1 MVTTV
6 HGLRLRAG
14 RIEARLCDRNAGS
27 RGNLLLRI
35 CRVALEQGTGDHAAQ
50 VSVGHATSETPPCTR
65 GRSSCGVREGNT
77 HVDGDA
83 RQQGSGGEGA
93 TAAGIGIRRRG
104 SGGQGGG
111 EHMYASDD
119 SSSSS
124 SSDGSSGSSNGGNG
138 KRRERQLEFEA
149 TAATIDGGDCGDG
162 LCGAGE
168 TAVADTEGPGGLWI
182 TRGGVPPE
190 LDLLPG
196 ERLRDVSA
204 LGETRGDDE
213 EGDDSSDGENS
224 DESSGDG
231 AVWKGTG
238 VGTAAAAVGP
248 DAGRAVSA
256 SDATVG
262 RGHGK
267 ANNVGGDGGGGG
279 GGGGSDSNIANDSFE
294 DGIFDEGDEE
304 GGMWDSRLD
313 AMTRAA
319 WLGSKQATCRALNS
333 NASTLSAVSS
343 GKVELP
349 SSLVATGSALP
360 TGIAGDGAIAAAT
373 DVSTPASIGRVM
385 TAESG
390 ADVPAEDIRRP
401 FSSSRC
407 AAGPSKP
414 PEIPPRMG
422 SPASSGAGAT
432 VAAAGS
438 TSGIE
443 SSTPT
448 EPGSGVGGSSSAD
461 IGHPKP
467 GAAEAADYRISR
479 GVVSADRGVD
489 GRMGEGRAAAG
500 AKGRRS
506 VGSTSGGVGGGSIHG
521 NDRVAGSGFL
531 YRVVVDGLNILITL
545 KLR

>member
-1 MVTTV
+1 VRGLRLGPVSLSEVDASVYDTAPADPSKRGVRLTIRGGVTSSLSFSVENGGAVNPFTTGRVVIPDASQVVTTV

-65 GRSSCGVREGNT
+65 GRSSG
-77 HVDGDA
+77 
-83 RQQGSGGEGA
+83 GA
-93 TAAGIGIRRRG
+93 TAAT
-104 SGGQGGG
+104 
-111 EHMYASDD
+111 
-119 SSSSS
+119 
-124 SSDGSSGSSNGGNG
+124 
-138 KRRERQLEFEA
+138 K
-149 TAATIDGGDCGDG
+149 DGGDCGDG

-196 ERLRDVSA
+196 ERLRDLSA

-231 AVWKGTG
+231 AVCMATG
-238 VGTAAAAVGP
+238 VGTAAAVVGP

-262 RGHGK
+262 RGHRK
-267 ANNVGGDGGGGG
+267 ANNVGGGGG
-279 GGGGSDSNIANDSFE
+279 GGGGGDSNITNDSFE
-294 DGIFDEGDEE
+294 DGISDEGDGE

-333 NASTLSAVSS
+333 NASTLSAASS
-343 GKVELP
+343 GKVGLP

-373 DVSTPASIGRVM
+373 DASTPASTGRVM

-414 PEIPPRMG
+414 PEIPPRIG

-443 SSTPT
+443 
-448 EPGSGVGGSSSAD
+448 
-461 IGHPKP
+461 
-467 GAAEAADYRISR
+467 R
-479 GVVSADRGVD
+479 
-489 GRMGEGRAAAG
+489 

-506 VGSTSGGVGGGSIHG
+506 VGSTSGGGGGGSIHG

-545 KLR
+545 KLRDSLLLLAQSGLDVAMAALPELSKPSKALLAKELEGEIRGEVNRRTSLDLKQFIDK